1 VVGVSNQATIKPRV
15 DVSSLSDDIS
25 HALHRSWFFR
35 PDDVMVSAEGGRVL
49 LTGTVHTPHERQ
61 VAAAAAWAAPG
72 TTAVQNELAIA

>member
-1 VVGVSNQATIKPRV
+1 MVGVSNQATIKPRV